1 MLSNIPCLIPD
12 TGNGRLTEPLPLS
25 KLEPSF
31 FRCELT
37 VDGFTSKFF
46 EPYRDIVGLDI
57 VEAPMA
63 FFQGLGYP
71 RAAGCTHLI
80 LVSKIPNP
88 VTFVDFSPLS
98 MCNFFNKIISKCIA
112 NRMGD
117 LLHKLISA
125 EQSTFV

>member
-46 EPYRDIVGLDI
+46 EPYRDIVGLGI

-63 FFQGLGYP
+63 FFQW
-71 RAAGCTHLI
+71 AG
-80 LVSKIPNP
+80 IPTGSWMH
-88 VTFVDFSPLS
+88 TFDPCVEDP
-98 MCNFFNKIISKCIA
+98 
-112 NRMGD
+112 
-117 LLHKLISA
+117 
-125 EQSTFV
+125 QSCDICRLQPP